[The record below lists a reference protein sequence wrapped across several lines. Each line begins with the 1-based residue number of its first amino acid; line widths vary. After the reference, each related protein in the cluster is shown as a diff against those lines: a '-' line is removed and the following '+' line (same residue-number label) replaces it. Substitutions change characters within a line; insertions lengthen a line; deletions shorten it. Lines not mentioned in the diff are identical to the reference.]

1 MTPPEHL
8 TVRGPEDI
16 LGFIPHSLGYWP
28 ANSLVA
34 MTLQGKSLGATL
46 RLDLPER
53 DVLAAPSKYLRAVRG
68 YLEADKEA
76 DGTLL
81 AIFTGNGGMAVPS
94 VYDGLLAG
102 LDSML
107 ERAGLPVREAWYIG
121 DDYWRDAWCIDASCC
136 PPPGRPIQQIRDSL
150 LSTEMVYRGSSVG
163 PPPEARPAPGPV
175 PARHVDAVLE
185 AEAVWSAQLDLRRQS
200 RPQFDAVLRQW
211 EAALARRSVDA
222 ARSADA
228 GRSVEAARPVDDGRT
243 PAHSDAFLRATLL
256 VPAWRDAVLVMAAAG
271 KVAATA
277 GAEAFGIFSSQVDL
291 GPLEPAAEDAGRETV
306 PSGTVASGPPS
317 FAMPAGET
325 GDHQES
331 LLLSAGRRGTPGYGE
346 VLMGEAPA
354 VPQWRTLD
362 SLDLVLGQ
370 LALPGG
376 APAAAALTG
385 RGWIEWCRGRGS
397 YAAAYLGEALVIE
410 PGYRLAELLLELVRR
425 GTLCGWA
432 ARKDAAWQKFGPAA
446 A

>member
-1 MTPPEHL
+1 MTPPERL

-46 RLDLPER
+46 RLDLPDR
-53 DVLAAPSKYLRAVRG
+53 DVLAAPSKYLQAVRC

-81 AIFTGNGGMAVPS
+81 AIFTGNAEAAAPS
-94 VYDGLLAG
+94 MYDSLLAG

-107 ERAGLPVREAWYIG
+107 EKAGLPVREAWYVG

-136 PPPGRPIQQIRDSL
+136 PLPGRPVQQIRDSL
-150 LSTEMVYRGSSVG
+150 LNTEMVYRGSSVG
-163 PPPEARPAPGPV
+163 PPPEERSTRGLLPAIH
-175 PARHVDAVLE
+175 RDAVLE

-200 RPQFDAVLRQW
+200 RRQFDAVLRQW
-211 EAALARRSVDA
+211 EAALARPRDPGRPSV
-222 ARSADA
+222 
-228 GRSVEAARPVDDGRT
+228 
-243 PAHSDAFLRATLL
+243 HSDAFLRATLL

-271 KVAATA
+271 KAAATA
-277 GAEAFGIFSSQVDL
+277 GAEEFGIFDGDVEL
-291 GPLEPAAEDAGRETV
+291 GPLEPPAEDAGRKTI
-306 PSGTVASGPPS
+306 PPGSHACGPPS
-317 FAMPAGET
+317 FALAAGQL
-325 GDHQES
+325 DVDRES
-331 LLLSAGRRGTPGYGE
+331 LLRRTGLPETPGLEPGMPGYGE
-346 VLMGEAPA
+346 VLMGQVPA

-362 SLDLVLGQ
+362 SLDLVLAQ

-385 RGWIEWCRGRGS
+385 RGWIAWCRGRGS
-397 YAAAYLGEALVIE
+397 YAAAYLGEALEIE
-410 PGYRLAELLLELVRR
+410 PGYRLAGLLLELVRR

-432 ARKDAAWQKFGPAA
+432 GRRDAAWQRFGPDAA
-446 A
+446 

>member
-1 MTPPEHL
+1 MTPSERL

-46 RLDLPER
+46 RLDLPDR
-53 DVLAAPSKYLRAVRG
+53 DVLAAPSKYLRAVRR

-81 AIFTGNGGMAVPS
+81 AIFTGNGGAAAPS
-94 VYDGLLAG
+94 MYDGLLAG

-107 ERAGLPVREAWYIG
+107 ERAGLPVREAWYVG
-121 DDYWRDAWCIDASCC
+121 KDYWRDAWCIDVSCC
-136 PPPGRPIQQIRDSL
+136 PLPGRPIQQIRDSL

-163 PPPEARPAPGPV
+163 PPPEDRSAPGPLS
-175 PARHVDAVLE
+175 AIHSDAVLE
-185 AEAVWSAQLDLRRQS
+185 AEVVWSAQLDLRRQS
-200 RPQFDAVLRQW
+200 RPQFNAVLRQW
-211 EAALARRSVDA
+211 EAALARRPADPGRPPVH
-222 ARSADA
+222 SA
-228 GRSVEAARPVDDGRT
+228 
-243 PAHSDAFLRATLL
+243 AFLRATLL

-271 KVAATA
+271 KAAATA
-277 GAEAFGIFSSQVDL
+277 GAEEFGIFAGDVEL
-291 GPLEPAAEDAGRETV
+291 NPLEPPAEDAGRETV
-306 PSGTVASGPPS
+306 PVGSRDCGPPS
-317 FAMPAGET
+317 FAMAAG
-325 GDHQES
+325 DMDVDRES
-331 LLLSAGRRGTPGYGE
+331 LLMPAGLPETPGHGPGTPGYGE
-346 VLMGEAPA
+346 VLMGQAPA
-354 VPQWRTLD
+354 VPQWPTLD

-385 RGWIEWCRGRGS
+385 RGWIAWCRGRGS
-397 YAAAYLGEALVIE
+397 YAAAFLGEALEIE
-410 PGYRLAELLLELVRR
+410 PGYRLAGLLLELVRR

-432 ARKDAAWQKFGPAA
+432 SRKDAAWQKFGPDAE
-446 A
+446 